1 MSALLPAEI
10 VKPAKH
16 GFVIDMIDGDR
27 RVHVRVF
34 EFEEQ
39 QVTPTVRCEMPVT
52 IDEGQAIARLRQA
65 MECLRERVWEQME
78 SARADNGEAQAGKP
92 MLLEGGAS

>member
-16 GFVIDMIDGDR
+16 GFVIDMLDGER

-52 IDEGQAIARLRQA
+52 IDEAQAIARLRQA
-65 MECLRERVWEQME
+65 MECLRERVVQE
-78 SARADNGEAQAGKP
+78 SGERRADNGEAQAGKP